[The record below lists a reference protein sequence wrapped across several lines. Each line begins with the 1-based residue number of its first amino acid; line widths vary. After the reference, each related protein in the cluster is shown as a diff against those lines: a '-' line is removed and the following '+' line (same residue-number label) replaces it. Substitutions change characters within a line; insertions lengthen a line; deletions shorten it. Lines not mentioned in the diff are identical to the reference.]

1 MIRSTFLLLFV
12 LGACLLAQEQTG
24 TLEGTVTDSS
34 GAVIPDATVTVS
46 GSTILGGS
54 RTATTSQGG
63 SYRLSFLPVGGY
75 AVKFEHLGFATQLNK
90 DVRVQADA
98 TFTLNAT
105 LSPSAVA
112 TEVEVVSS
120 SPMIETAATDVTF
133 SFNKD
138 ILDKVPNARDPWAIM
153 NQSPGIVS
161 DTVNV
166 GGSQTGN
173 QPTFRGHG
181 ADPTQATYVFNGA
194 NVTDNTDNGG
204 SQFYFDVDSFSEMQV
219 QANAHG
225 ADVQTPGIVLNIVP
239 KSGTNELHG
248 SASFFYDNDNMEWS
262 NIDAHLRSIGGTPS
276 NQARYFDG
284 GLEAGG
290 PIIRN
295 KLFIWGAYR
304 YQDIERFI
312 TGATNPDGSHPIDK
326 SVLWFPSAKLDW
338 QVTSKHHF
346 STFFNMQQKE
356 RFNRGLSALVPVVST
371 WNQAGDPIARLFTF
385 RDDWTITNKL
395 VLSFKANI
403 MDQGFSLAA
412 QPSVN
417 VAKTPTLYD
426 LSTGAYA
433 DAPPYVYGIAK
444 TLRAGGVSGSYY
456 GSNFLGGSHE
466 LKFGFDINQ
475 SHVAGNQGGGA
486 LYIYPGSAQLQF
498 LKGVPAQVIVYAPG
512 TESVS
517 NPTTD
522 LYIQDGWK
530 LRRWRF
536 DLGLRWD
543 RQTNSLDAA
552 TAPASLYFPAV
563 TQAATGNLIT
573 WNTFAPRVGVIYDLT
588 GKAKTL
594 LKASYNRYYYQLWTN
609 LGAEASTAGVRS
621 YTYQWNPPAGDCVGG
636 LATTSC
642 TFDPSQEGK
651 LLSESDP
658 ALHPVTIDPNLKPT
672 RTDEVIAG
680 FSQEL
685 LPNLAVQATFIYR
698 MDHDLTWLINP
709 AITLSAYS
717 PVTGTDPV
725 TGKPLTFYALNPAD
739 VSLSPNFVTTRP
751 GFSQQYEG
759 FELQVIRRFTNRFQL
774 TASYTGGVQKENY
787 GLGSY
792 LNPQDI
798 NFENGTRVPFSRPTI
813 IKLIGSY
820 QLPYNLMLAWS
831 YGGYS
836 GANYTRTVNSNSVLS
851 TPLPQGNVGV
861 LSGERDVNSYPFVN
875 ILDMRLSYDQ
885 KIGEK
890 RKISYYMDIFNLL
903 NINTIDSMQTIT
915 GSTYGDVLD
924 YIPPRIARLGVKF
937 IF

>member
-1 MIRSTFLLLFV
+1 MLRSTILLFFIPFT
-12 LGACLLAQEQTG
+12 CLLAQEQTG
-24 TLEGTVTDSS
+24 TLEGNVTDSS
-34 GAVIPDATVTVS
+34 GAGMPGAIVTVS

-54 RTATTSQGG
+54 RTATTSQTGA
-63 SYRLSFLPVGGY
+63 YRLSFLPIGSY
-75 AVKFEHLGFATQLNK
+75 EVKFEHPGFTTHINK

-98 TFTLNAT
+98 TFTLNVT
-105 LSPSAVA
+105 LSLSAVA
-112 TEVEVVSS
+112 TSVEVVSS
-120 SPMIETAATDVTF
+120 SPMIETSATDVTF

-153 NQSPGIVS
+153 NQAPGIVS
-161 DTVNV
+161 DSVNV

-181 ADPTQATYVFNGA
+181 ADPTQATYMFNGA
-194 NVTDNTDNGG
+194 NVTDNTDNGA

-219 QANAHG
+219 EVNAHG

-239 KSGTNELHG
+239 KSGTNALHG

-262 NIDAHLRSIGGTPS
+262 NLDSHLRSLGGTPS
-276 NQARYFDG
+276 NQAKYYDG

-312 TGATNPDGSHPIDK
+312 TGTQNPNGSYPIDR

-338 QVTSKHHF
+338 QVTPKHHF
-346 STFFNMQQKE
+346 SSFFNMQQKE

-385 RDDWTITNKL
+385 RDDWMVTNKL

-403 MDQGFSLAA
+403 MDQGFSLSA
-412 QPSVN
+412 QPGVN
-417 VAKTPTLYD
+417 VATTATRYD
-426 LSTGAYA
+426 LATGAYA
-433 DAPPYVYGIAK
+433 AAPPYVYGIAK
-444 TLRAGGVSGSYY
+444 TLRAGGISGSYY

-466 LKFGFDINQ
+466 LKFGFDLNDY
-475 SHVAGNQGGGA
+475 HVAGNQGGGA

-498 LKGVPAQVIVYAPG
+498 LNGVPTQVVVYAPG

-517 NPTTD
+517 NPTRSV
-522 LYIQDGWK
+522 YVQDGWK

-543 RQTNSLDAA
+543 RQGNSLDAA

-573 WNTFAPRVGVIYDLT
+573 WNTFAPRVGVIYDVT
-588 GKAKTL
+588 GKAKSL

-609 LGAEASTAGVRS
+609 LGAETSTAGVRS
-621 YTYQWNPPAGDCVGG
+621 YTYQWSPPAGDCVGG
-636 LATTSC
+636 LTSTNC
-642 TFDPSQEGK
+642 TFNPSQEGK
-651 LLSESDP
+651 LLSENDP
-658 ALHPVTIDPNLKPT
+658 ALNPVTVNSNLKPT

-698 MDHDLTWLINP
+698 LDRDLTWLINP
-709 AITLSAYS
+709 NITPSAYS

-725 TGKPLTFYALNPAD
+725 TGNSLTFFALNPAD
-739 VSLSPNFVTTRP
+739 VSLSPNYVTNRP
-751 GFSQQYEG
+751 GFSQEYEG
-759 FELQVIRRFTNRFQL
+759 FEVQAIRRFTNRFQL
-774 TASYTGGVQKENY
+774 TASYTRGVQKENY
-787 GLGSY
+787 GAGSY
-792 LNPQDI
+792 LDPQDI
-798 NFENGTRVPFSRPTI
+798 TFLNGTRVPFSRPNI
-813 IKLIGSY
+813 AKLIGSY
-820 QLPYNLMLAWS
+820 SLPHNFMVAWS

-836 GANYTRTVNSNSVLS
+836 GANYTRTINSNSVLA
-851 TPLPQGNVGV
+851 THLPQGNVAV
-861 LSGERDVNSYPFVN
+861 LSGERNVNSYPFLN

-885 KIGEK
+885 KIGE
-890 RKISYYMDIFNLL
+890 RKISYYLDIFNLL

-915 GSTYGDVLD
+915 GATYGNVLD
-924 YIPPRIARLGVKF
+924 YIPPRILRLGVKF
-937 IF
+937 VF